1 MRCAVFGCSSDNQTT
16 KRVDKSVSFYGFPK
30 DSVVEKQW
38 VIACCREG
46 KFNTKTSRICSKH
59 FKPESFERNLQ
70 QELLQYESKKGPKL
84 KRDAVPSLYLP
95 RSKSLSI
102 NQLKREERFTKRES
116 KKFVEQ
122 ILTQSSSTAAE
133 PGGDLVYQEL
143 KTDITETTKSVGPG
157 SHKRQLK
164 PTAIPSV
171 YRAYP
176 EYYQPKPK
184 KLKKISD
191 VQKEEEENVQPFNT
205 LLKSKSVDTAITTQ
219 EVLIGNTINTSVEDQ
234 EMERNLNLISKLK
247 QINSNI
253 EIEIEPNVPERR
265 SYKPQP
271 VKAVVLK
278 DLSIPIIKLDALEEC
293 CNRLTQ
299 ENKNLKEK
307 FKTLQKQSAVLP
319 SLIDNTGSNNE
330 EYRKMSKSNLLKV
343 PVASVTMQTAPTAL
357 PERCDSLRKKI
368 KVLQQTIRRKN
379 QKITELVKLV
389 SILQKQGTI
398 DASLKDLIQDTS
410 DEDQE
415 IERNLDLISKLSR
428 DNSNIEIE
436 IEPNTPEHR
445 SYKPR
450 PLKALVLN
458 GLNAPIIQSD
468 ALEGHCNR
476 LSQENKDLK
485 EKLKTLH
492 KQNAGLLSLMDNTG
506 TNRQRNDIID
516 LRDIKDLCRTCLL
529 KSKNLTHINDKIT
542 LPSAQATCLLKSNN
556 LTHIYDTMT
565 LPSAQATEI
574 VISKVLESILSTPL
588 AVSDNVPTQICETCK
603 NQIIFIAT
611 IRYAFEKANSF
622 LQLHS
627 TGHLEKQTINEQNT
641 IERDNTDINNFLE
654 CKVEEDLY
662 EETSNDLQGSE
673 EINWEFVDCIKEDLV
688 SDDDPLESDP
698 SIMCVSKVEP
708 PLLQTDISIGEAP
721 NRPNSPRYSK
731 TSRISHTCPICYK
744 DLTLADF
751 LLHIRGHKALKKYL
765 GGPKYICQTKYQ
777 ASPITDKG
785 LLGGEGEI
793 LHICYVCQK
802 KLKATEY
809 FVHLN
814 LPPCSR
820 VFKKQNSYC
829 HI

>member
-30 DSVVEKQW
+30 DSVVEKLW

-102 NQLKREERFTKRES
+102 NQLKRQERFSKRES
-116 KKFVEQ
+116 KKIVEQ

-133 PGGDLVYQEL
+133 QGGNSVCPER

-157 SHKRQLK
+157 SYKSQLK
-164 PTAIPSV
+164 PNAVPSV
-171 YRAYP
+171 FRAFP

-184 KLKKISD
+184 KLRKTSD
-191 VQKEEEENVQPFNT
+191 VQKEEETNVQAFNT
-205 LLKSKSVDTAITTQ
+205 LVKSQPVDTAITTQ
-219 EVLIGNTINTSVEDQ
+219 EVLVDTSVEDQ
-234 EMERNLNLISKLK
+234 EIETNISLIAKLK

-253 EIEIEPNVPERR
+253 EIEIEPNVPEHR

-271 VKAVVLK
+271 VKALVLK
-278 DLSIPIIKLDALEEC
+278 DLSIPIIKFDALEEC
-293 CNRLTQ
+293 CNRLAQ
-299 ENKNLKEK
+299 ENMNLKEK
-307 FKTLQKQSAVLP
+307 LKLAGLP
-319 SLIDNTGSNNE
+319 SLTDNTGSNNE
-330 EYRKMSKSNLLKV
+330 EYRKIPESNLLKV
-343 PVASVTMQTAPTAL
+343 PVASASVGLQTVSIAL
-357 PERCDSLRKKI
+357 PETCDSLRQKI
-368 KVLQQTIRRKN
+368 KDLQQTIRRKD
-379 QKITELVKLV
+379 QKITKLIKLV
-389 SILQKQGTI
+389 SSLQTQGTI

-410 DEDQE
+410 VEDQE
-415 IERNLDLISKLSR
+415 IERNLDLISELSR
-428 DNSNIEIE
+428 DDSNIEIE

-458 GLNAPIIQSD
+458 GLNIPIIQSD
-468 ALEGHCNR
+468 AIEGHCNR
-476 LSQENKDLK
+476 LSQENKNLK
-485 EKLKTLH
+485 EKLKTLQ
-492 KQNAGLLSLMDNTG
+492 KQPAGLPSLTDNTG
-506 TNRQRNDIID
+506 TNRQPKDIID

-542 LPSAQATCLLKSNN
+542 LPSSQATCLLKSNN
-556 LTHIYDTMT
+556 LTHINDKIT

-588 AVSDNVPTQICETCK
+588 AVSDNVPNQICETCK

-627 TGHLEKQTINEQNT
+627 TGHLEKQAINEHNI
-641 IERDNTDINNFLE
+641 IERDNTEINILLE
-654 CKVEEDLY
+654 CKVEEDLF
-662 EETSNDLQGSE
+662 EETLNDLQGSE
-673 EINWEFVDCIKEDLV
+673 EINWELVDRIKEDVV

-698 SIMCVSKVEP
+698 SIMCVSKVKP
-708 PLLQTDISIGEAP
+708 LLLQTDISTGEAP
-721 NRPNSPRYSK
+721 NRPNSPRCSETRK
-731 TSRISHTCPICYK
+731 FKSHISHMCPICYT

-751 LLHIRGHKALKKYL
+751 LPHIRGHEELQKYL
-765 GGPKYICQTKYQ
+765 GGPKYILKTKYQ
-777 ASPITDKG
+777 ASPSTDKG

-793 LHICYVCQK
+793 LHICYICQK
-802 KLKATEY
+802 KLKAAEY
-809 FVHLN
+809 IVHLN
-814 LPPCSR
+814 HHVAANVPHLLQ
-820 VFKKQNSYC
+820 VW
-829 HI
+829 